1 MKTNRRDF
9 LKAVGGI
16 GLFSIV
22 PSSVLG
28 GRGRV
33 APSDQLT
40 KGIIGVGGI
49 GRSSYHFTSDKY
61 CRLVA
66 MCDVDSKHL
75 EQAKAEAK
83 EKFNEDCA
91 TYHDFR
97 DLIKDPNV
105 DVVHIATPPHW
116 HALMS
121 IEAAKAG
128 KDIWCEKPMTR
139 TIGEGRA
146 VKEAVKR
153 YNRIFR
159 LNTWFRFKDTF
170 YGLGTTV
177 EPLKKLVKSGLLGW
191 PLKFTVSGTTGF
203 TWKFFW
209 VGKENLVPQTVPSN
223 LDYDMWLGKGVAASD
238 EVETCKVK
246 EMMDCKIAEPTV
258 IFIINENT
266 REASRYGIKNEFFSK
281 GSVNY
286 VGHEIRAVI
295 MNMLSCDVG
304 DTICIVSGESI
315 AIEAAIEASEGTII
329 AVEPDA
335 RDMRALQDNVS
346 KFGVHNIEIISGV
359 TKENMANVPTPRLA
373 FIVASKRL
381 EDEIR
386 TLLEVNP
393 KMQFI
398 VYTLELNML
407 VNIKNIFAKY
417 HIEDTEVLQISV
429 SKTDKRS
436 VMVAQ
441 PSPWM
446 ISGTPAD

>member
-1 MKTNRRDF
+1 MGSSGMKVYNN
-9 LKAVGGI
+9 
-16 GLFSIV
+16 
-22 PSSVLG
+22 
-28 GRGRV
+28 
-33 APSDQLT
+33 
-40 KGIIGVGGI
+40 
-49 GRSSYHFTSDKY
+49 
-61 CRLVA
+61 
-66 MCDVDSKHL
+66 
-75 EQAKAEAK
+75 
-83 EKFNEDCA
+83 NEMLA
-91 TYHDFR
+91 
-97 DLIKDPNV
+97 
-105 DVVHIATPPHW
+105 
-116 HALMS
+116 
-121 IEAAKAG
+121 
-128 KDIWCEKPMTR
+128 
-139 TIGEGRA
+139 
-146 VKEAVKR
+146 
-153 YNRIFR
+153 
-159 LNTWFRFKDTF
+159 
-170 YGLGTTV
+170 
-177 EPLKKLVKSGLLGW
+177 
-191 PLKFTVSGTTGF
+191 
-203 TWKFFW
+203 W
-209 VGKENLVPQTVPSN
+209 VGNFADRMEVSPEKIKMLNICGKKKNVLPTIETHKRVMIFADESQPDLFYE
-223 LDYDMWLGKGVAASD
+223 LWEGGYGDYDMWLGKGVAAND

-246 EMMDCKIAEPTV
+246 EMMDYKIAEPTV

-381 EDEIR
+381 EDEIKV
-386 TLLEVNP
+386 LLEVNP

-398 VYTLELNML
+398 VYTLELDMV

-417 HIEDTEVLQISV
+417 NINDTEVLQISV

-446 ISGTPAD
+446 SSGTPAE